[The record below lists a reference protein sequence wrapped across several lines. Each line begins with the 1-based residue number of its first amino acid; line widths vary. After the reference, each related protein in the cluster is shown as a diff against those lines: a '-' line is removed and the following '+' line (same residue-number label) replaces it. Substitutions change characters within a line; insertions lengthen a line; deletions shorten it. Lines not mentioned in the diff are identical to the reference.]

1 MIGQGITNVLAIS
14 KEPKE
19 NNSQTNL
26 RLNSNVFIVLCWFK
40 EPVSLH

>member
-1 MIGQGITNVLAIS
+1 MIVQGITNVLTIS

-26 RLNSNVFIVLCWFK
+26 RLSSNVFIVLCWFK
-40 EPVSLH
+40 KPVSLH